1 MEFHLIKLNV
11 NGTYLSFQDTDK
23 HRFLGF
29 KDKVKAMDCVDY
41 VSSYR
46 SKYGIWPVFDRS
58 KGVVKVER
66 IMKKKTRPP
75 ERVKCYLDIV
85 TNDLDII
92 EWQASRTNTSYFY
105 ILDFEAKTKETSEYI
120 NMYGMEIDPD
130 PFAGTFLYRDLLE
143 FKFKCE

>member
-85 TNDLDII
+85 TNDLNTI

-105 ILDFEAKTKETSEYI
+105 VLDFEAKANEVSENI